1 MEDRQRKDGGTL
13 MLGSG
18 PEAVRVDV
26 VYEKRKKLLLVVEPP
41 GLVRLKAPRGAREA
55 DLLASL
61 EERRDWIAA
70 QMAKLRAASGGT
82 PGPEPDGAPEA
93 RVVRYQGQGFPLRL
107 LPAPA
112 GQREEVKLG
121 GGCLT
126 FHGADSS
133 EEVVQRALKRFYH
146 RQCRQLVL
154 RRITHYQAFF
164 KEKPAAVEIRESA
177 NKWGQCSS
185 ERRLMFN
192 WHLILA
198 PPEALDYVVVHEM
211 CHLVHMNHDRSF
223 WRLLGSILPDYQ
235 DRQAL
240 LAREGLAMDY

>member
-1 MEDRQRKDGGTL
+1 MAQRQRTDGGTL
-13 MLGSG
+13 TLGSG

-26 VYEKRKKLLLVVEPP
+26 VYEKRKKMLLTVAPP
-41 GLVRLKAPRGAREA
+41 GLVRLKAPRGALEA
-55 DLLASL
+55 DLLAVL
-61 EERRDWIAA
+61 EERRPWIAE
-70 QMAKLRAASGGT
+70 QMAKLRAASGGAPAPK
-82 PGPEPDGAPEA
+82 PGGDPEALQFRYLGQDYPVRHAPAPEGDRGTA
-93 RVVRYQGQGFPLRL
+93 KFDGGVLTLYGVDSTEEAVQGALR
-107 LPAPA
+107 
-112 GQREEVKLG
+112 
-121 GGCLT
+121 
-126 FHGADSS
+126 
-133 EEVVQRALKRFYH
+133 RFYH

-154 RRITHYQAFF
+154 KRIAHYQPRFR
-164 KEKPAAVEIRESA
+164 EKPAVVEIRESA
-177 NKWGQCSS
+177 TKWGQCSS